1 MHTKQPPYEPKT
13 QAHSGTVRNPA
24 VTETQLLIGFISNLF
39 PNRYSAHPSFDR
51 QVQQPLS
58 LWPLPHSTMGFV
70 FPPTTLQNRKGKQK
84 GKKKKKKKKK
94 KVGALPA
101 NRQFRGIP
109 GGYGSR

>member
-1 MHTKQPPYEPKT
+1 
-13 QAHSGTVRNPA
+13 
-24 VTETQLLIGFISNLF
+24 
-39 PNRYSAHPSFDR
+39 
-51 QVQQPLS
+51 
-58 LWPLPHSTMGFV
+58 MGFV

-84 GKKKKKKKKK
+84 GKKKKKKKK

>member
-1 MHTKQPPYEPKT
+1 
-13 QAHSGTVRNPA
+13 
-24 VTETQLLIGFISNLF
+24 
-39 PNRYSAHPSFDR
+39 
-51 QVQQPLS
+51 
-58 LWPLPHSTMGFV
+58 MGFV

-94 KVGALPA
+94 KVGTLPA

>member
-1 MHTKQPPYEPKT
+1 
-13 QAHSGTVRNPA
+13 
-24 VTETQLLIGFISNLF
+24 
-39 PNRYSAHPSFDR
+39 
-51 QVQQPLS
+51 
-58 LWPLPHSTMGFV
+58 MGFV

-84 GKKKKKKKKK
+84 GKKKKKKK